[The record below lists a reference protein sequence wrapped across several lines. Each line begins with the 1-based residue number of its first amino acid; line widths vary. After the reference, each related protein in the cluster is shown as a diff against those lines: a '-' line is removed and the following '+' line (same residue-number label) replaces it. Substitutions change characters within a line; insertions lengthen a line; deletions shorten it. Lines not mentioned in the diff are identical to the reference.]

1 MQSGTRRT
9 TKSGTRR
16 TMQSGTRRTPWE
28 RQAPAWPHP
37 AAHTPDRNTLRLSTF
52 HFQLS
57 TSPGPDHGA
66 HSAVLLAQNW
76 ERGQGVRVTTAHTP
90 DRNTLRLSTFHFQ
103 LSTSP
108 GPDHGALPQSG
119 TRRTPPKRNTAHIL
133 GTPGSSLALPPRRT
147 PKAEHGAP
155 SRADRLVALSPCLL
169 VGLRPRRNMQS
180 GRRRTVQSG
189 TRRTVQSGSPC
200 PPVLLSPLCS
210 PASRAT
216 LL

>member
-66 HSAVLLAQNW
+66 
-76 ERGQGVRVTTAHTP
+76 
-90 DRNTLRLSTFHFQ
+90 
-103 LSTSP
+103 
-108 GPDHGALPQSG
+108 LPQSG
-119 TRRTPPKRNTAHIL
+119 TRRTSWERQAPAWPYHHGAHPKRNTAHQAERIAL
-133 GTPGSSLALPPRRT
+133 SPCPLVSSSVYDHGAT
-147 PKAEHGAP
+147 CKAEDGAP
-155 SRADRLVALSPCLL
+155 CKADRLVPLSSCLL
-169 VGLRPRRNMQS
+169 SVRQRVEQHCFRQTQRRQRLISDKRFRVGS
-180 GRRRTVQSG
+180 S
-189 TRRTVQSGSPC
+189 TR
-200 PPVLLSPLCS
+200 
-210 PASRAT
+210 
-216 LL
+216 